1 MKENGELKN
10 MNELTLRGRCDCGKG
25 RAHLVMMNLP
35 EEDDWK
41 HYKETVRKAN
51 VSCLKVVADT
61 SGRPSEKVNLT
72 EEAHVCAR
80 VVRPDRSIGRAA
92 HGVRPVLLAEGQAF
106 VRVADEDGCGMQRGR
121 MAIKPDAR
129 NF

>member
-1 MKENGELKN
+1 VKENGELKN

-92 HGVRPVLLAEGQAF
+92 HGVRPVLL
-106 VRVADEDGCGMQRGR
+106 VRHAVAQKARPSCNRACGG
-121 MAIKPDAR
+121 
-129 NF
+129 

>member
-1 MKENGELKN
+1 
-10 MNELTLRGRCDCGKG
+10 
-25 RAHLVMMNLP
+25 MMNLP

-51 VSCLKVVADT
+51 VSCLKVVVDT

-80 VVRPDRSIGRAA
+80 VVRPGRSIGRAA
-92 HGVRPVLLAEGQAF
+92 HGVRPVLL
-106 VRVADEDGCGMQRGR
+106 VRHAVAHKARPSCVWRMKSGCGMQRGR

>member
-1 MKENGELKN
+1 
-10 MNELTLRGRCDCGKG
+10 
-25 RAHLVMMNLP
+25 MMNLP

-106 VRVADEDGCGMQRGR
+106 VRVADEERMRHAKGAHGYKAGR
-121 MAIKPDAR
+121 EEFLSEIDTKFASPFKI
-129 NF
+129 